1 MASAVDY
8 PTLAADVAKATLA
21 NGSAPSLAD
30 LAETWGL
37 AGPAG
42 ALKRIKQLVRQGY
55 VAALKRQDEEL
66 TRYHPTPRAFGALA
80 ARGDLP
86 KGARSLIPIVAV
98 YNEAGGMGK
107 STLARALA
115 EGMANAGFKV
125 LAIDADPQGTL
136 TSWLL
141 GGEEPALE
149 ETLFYLY
156 KHRSLPEPR
165 QVNENLHLIPAMP
178 EMHQVNE
185 LIGQVPGTTMY
196 LARALKKDGVLER
209 YDLVVFDTKG
219 ARDALVESALM
230 AANLA
235 LVPFQPSP
243 KGVVG
248 GLAAVQAMLGY
259 GEFHDLDDF
268 ALGAVPN
275 MLDTRVKA
283 DRRGLE
289 HIRGMLAEW
298 GVPLF
303 SPIPY
308 RPAAFRGA
316 EMKDSLG
323 ADNQPLWYT
332 MGEVVAEILRRR
344 TVRGAA

>member
-1 MASAVDY
+1 MASTVDY
-8 PTLAADVAKATLA
+8 PSLAADVAKATLT
-21 NGSAPSLAD
+21 NGGAPSLTD
-30 LAETWGL
+30 LAEAWGL
-37 AGPAG
+37 SGPAG
-42 ALKRIKQLVRQGY
+42 ALKRVKQLVRHGY
-55 VAALKRQDEEL
+55 MAASKRQGEEL

-80 ARGDLP
+80 QRGDLP
-86 KGARSLIPIVAV
+86 KGSRPIPPVVVI

-115 EGMANAGFKV
+115 EGMAKAGFRV
-125 LAIDADPQGTL
+125 LAVDADPQSTL

-141 GGEEPALE
+141 GGEESALE
-149 ETLFYLY
+149 ETLFHLY
-156 KHRSLPEPR
+156 KHRRLPEPR
-165 QVNENLHLIPAMP
+165 QVSEHLYLIPAVP

-196 LARALKKDGVLER
+196 LARALKKDGLLER

-219 ARDALVESALM
+219 TRDALVESALM
-230 AANLA
+230 SANLA

-243 KGVVG
+243 KGVMG
-248 GLAAVQAMLGY
+248 GLAAVEAMMGY

-268 ALGAVPN
+268 VLGAVPN

-283 DRRGLE
+283 DRKGLDYMQGLLE
-289 HIRGMLAEW
+289 EW
-298 GVPLF
+298 GVPIF

-316 EMKDSLG
+316 EMRDSLG

>member
-1 MASAVDY
+1 MAKPLDY
-8 PTLAADVAKATLA
+8 STVAADMAKATLTQ
-21 NGSAPSLAD
+21 GSLPSLEG
-30 LAETWGL
+30 LAEFWGL
-37 AGPAG
+37 SGPAG
-42 ALKRIKQLVRQGY
+42 ALKRVKQLVRHGY
-55 VAALKRQDEEL
+55 ITALKRQGEEL
-66 TRYHPTPRAFGALA
+66 TRYRPTPRAFGALA
-80 ARGDLP
+80 QKEGLP
-86 KGARSLIPIVAV
+86 KAARSLTPVVAL
-98 YNEAGGMGK
+98 YNKTEGVGK

-115 EGMANAGFKV
+115 EGMADAGFKV
-125 LAIDADPQGTL
+125 LAIDADPQSTL
-136 TSWLL
+136 TNWLL
-141 GGEEPALE
+141 DGEGSALE
-149 ETLFYLY
+149 ETLFHLY
-156 KHRSLPEPR
+156 KRRSLPEPR
-165 QVNENLHLIPAMP
+165 QVGENLHLIPAVP

-196 LARALKKDGVLER
+196 LARALKKEGVLER

-243 KGVVG
+243 KGVMG

-268 ALGAVPN
+268 VLGAVPN
-275 MLDTRVKA
+275 MLDARVKA
-283 DRRGLE
+283 DRKGLDYMQGLLE
-289 HIRGMLAEW
+289 EW

-316 EMKDSLG
+316 EMRPSLG
-323 ADNQPLWYT
+323 ADNAPLWYT